1 MQGGG
6 EQHSLGQGEQSGGE
20 ANPEQCGGVNKR
32 GKLEPVQGWGEQHS
46 HGQGGGETNQEQCG
60 GVNERGSGGRGKQHN
75 SGQGGMTRNEQ
86 SEDGVTG
93 QKQADETQDVEEPE
107 KIIPDQN
114 RDESLEDR
122 KGIF

>member
-1 MQGGG
+1 VQGGG

-20 ANPEQCGGVNKR
+20 ANPEQCGGVNKK

-60 GVNERGSGGRGKQHN
+60 GVNERGSGGRGEQHN

-93 QKQADETQDVEEPE
+93 QRCIKYFPFCEPE
-107 KIIPDQN
+107 KGSKVFCQ
-114 RDESLEDR
+114 
-122 KGIF
+122 